1 MNRYPN
7 PKALNIINAEQIKYK
22 LDQKLYI
29 KDGEE
34 EGAIQILELFVMAKL
49 SDFKIIK
56 IYSEK
61 ALVIRLDKS
70 YSNWCSF

>member
-34 EGAIQILELFVMAKL
+34 EGAIQIFELFVMVKL
-49 SDFKIIK
+49 SNFKII
-56 IYSEK
+56 
-61 ALVIRLDKS
+61 
-70 YSNWCSF
+70 